1 MILIN
6 PHPSSITLHPIKPP
20 TTSKLSHTIK
30 NKEKRTIMHTV
41 LKSHILRIIVSIV
54 SMASLS
60 ALCAEAGVKGP
71 VVIVS
76 SYNPGEERMKANID
90 QFYDKYKAKGGDA
103 SNIRVENMNC
113 GILAEATEWQDNL
126 WRLLSKYYTNGQK
139 PSMIVLLGNEAS
151 TAFFSLTRN
160 EIKTTPVVVGIRS
173 NNIIRLPKD
182 KNIDIRTWE
191 PKSYSLNRDYKD
203 YKIVGGYVYK
213 LDIPVNLELLHTL
226 YPDRDS
232 IVFLSDNTIGGVTLK
247 AHFRKVMKNHPHYKI
262 SCIDGRGMSFQ
273 EVNNAIHEIRGKKAI
288 IVGTWRMDNSETLTL
303 ANTTVSLG
311 NSNRKIPAIS
321 LSSTGLG
328 DWAIGGYIPNFRKVG
343 AELADD
349 VIQYE
354 QTGLAPGLH
363 MLENTYQFDY
373 NKLKEFGISKEKL
386 PEDYTLVNEPESII
400 DAEWFPWA
408 AGIFLFL
415 ITALAISLHYLI
427 LSKKLEK
434 KLIDRGHELEIA
446 RDNAEKANAMKSAF
460 IANMSHEIRTP
471 LNAIV
476 GFSQLLTE
484 PDIPLSDEEK
494 MEYGGYIKVNSDTLL
509 NLVNDIL
516 QISKMDAKSM
526 EFNIVDADMVEI
538 CKTAVES
545 ARANLSEEVSIVA
558 KLPEHPVPVQ
568 TDVLRLHQVFNNLLT
583 NAKKFTEHGTITVAI
598 EDSTKIDEI
607 RISVTDT
614 GCGIPADKADFVFQR
629 FKQIDSF
636 KQGTGLG
643 LPITRS
649 IIENLGGRIWLDTEY
664 HDGARFVFTHPI
676 RQKE

>member
-1 MILIN
+1 M
-6 PHPSSITLHPIKPP
+6 
-20 TTSKLSHTIK
+20 LSHAIK
-30 NKEKRTIMHTV
+30 NKEKQTIMTTV
-41 LKSHILRIIVSIV
+41 LKSHILRIILSIV
-54 SMASLS
+54 TMASLFV
-60 ALCAEAGVKGP
+60 LCAEAKVKGP

-76 SYNPGEERMKANID
+76 SYNPGEERMKANIN
-90 QFYDKYKAKGGDA
+90 QFSEKYIAKGGDA
-103 SNIRVENMNC
+103 GNIRVENMNC
-113 GILAEATEWQDNL
+113 GILAEATEWQEHL
-126 WRLLSKYYTNGQK
+126 WRLLGKYYSDGQK

-151 TAFFSLTRN
+151 TAFFSLTRK
-160 EIKTTPVVVGIRS
+160 EIKSTPVVVGIRS
-173 NNIIRLPKD
+173 NNIIRLPSD
-182 KNIDIRTWE
+182 KNIDIKTWE
-191 PKSYSLNRDYKD
+191 PRSYYLNKDYKD
-203 YKIVGGYVYK
+203 YKIVGGCVYK
-213 LDIPVNLELLHTL
+213 LDISVNLELLHNL

-247 AHFRKVMKNHPHYKI
+247 AHFRQIMKSHPHYKI
-262 SCIDGRGMSFQ
+262 EYIDGRNMSFQ
-273 EVNNAIHEIRGKKAI
+273 EVNNAIHDIRGKKAI
-288 IVGTWRMDNSETLTL
+288 LIGTWRMDNSETLTL
-303 ANTTVSLG
+303 SNTTVSLG

-321 LSSTGLG
+321 LSSTGLR
-328 DWAIGGYIPNFRKVG
+328 DWAIGGYIPDFQNVG

-349 VIQYE
+349 VIKYE

-363 MLENTYQFDY
+363 MLNNIYQFDY

-408 AGIFLFL
+408 AGIFIFL
-415 ITALAISLHYLI
+415 VTALTISLHYLI

-446 RDNAEKANAMKSAF
+446 RDKAEEANAMKSAF
-460 IANMSHEIRTP
+460 IAKMSHEIRTP

-484 PDIPLSDEEK
+484 PEIPLSNEEK
-494 MEYGGYIKVNSDTLL
+494 LEYGGYIKVNSDTLL

-516 QISKMDAKSM
+516 QISRMDAKSM

-538 CKTAVES
+538 CRAAVET
-545 ARANLSEEVSIVA
+545 ARANLSPEVSIIA
-558 KLPEHPVPVQ
+558 KLPEHTVPVQ

-583 NAKKFTEHGTITVAI
+583 NAKKFTERGTITVAI
-598 EDSTKIDEI
+598 EDSVKIDEI

-614 GCGIPADKADFVFQR
+614 GCGIPADKADFIFQR

-643 LPITRS
+643 LSITRS

-664 HDGARFVFTHPI
+664 SDGARFVFTHPI
-676 RQKE
+676 RQKI

>member
-1 MILIN
+1 M
-6 PHPSSITLHPIKPP
+6 
-20 TTSKLSHTIK
+20 LSHAIK
-30 NKEKRTIMHTV
+30 NKEKQTIMTTV
-41 LKSHILRIIVSIV
+41 LKSHILRIILSIV
-54 SMASLS
+54 TMASLFV
-60 ALCAEAGVKGP
+60 LCAEAKVKGP

-76 SYNPGEERMKANID
+76 SYNPGEERMKANIN
-90 QFYDKYKAKGGDA
+90 QFCEKYIAKGGDA
-103 SNIRVENMNC
+103 GNIRVENMNC
-113 GILAEATEWQDNL
+113 GILAEATEWQEHL
-126 WRLLSKYYTNGQK
+126 WRLLGKYYSDGQK
-139 PSMIVLLGNEAS
+139 PSMVVLLGNEAS
-151 TAFFSLTRN
+151 TTFFSLTRK

-182 KNIDIRTWE
+182 KNIDIKTWE
-191 PKSYSLNRDYKD
+191 PRSYYLNKDYKD
-203 YKIVGGYVYK
+203 YRIVGGCVYK
-213 LDIPVNLELLHTL
+213 LDISVNLELLHNL

-232 IVFLSDNTIGGVTLK
+232 LVFLSDNTIGGVTLK
-247 AHFRKVMKNHPHYKI
+247 AHFRQVMKSHPHYKI
-262 SCIDGRGMSFQ
+262 EYLDGRSMSFQ
-273 EVNNAIHEIRGKKAI
+273 EVNNAIHDIRGKKAI
-288 IVGTWRMDNSETLTL
+288 LIGTWRMDNSETLTL
-303 ANTTVSLG
+303 SNTTVSLG

-328 DWAIGGYIPNFRKVG
+328 DWAIGGYIPDFQNVG

-349 VIQYE
+349 VIKYE

-363 MLENTYQFDY
+363 MLNNIYQFDY

-408 AGIFLFL
+408 AGIFIFL
-415 ITALAISLHYLI
+415 VTALTISLHYLI

-446 RDNAEKANAMKSAF
+446 RDKAEEANAMKSAF

-484 PDIPLSDEEK
+484 PEIPLSNEEK
-494 MEYGGYIKVNSDTLL
+494 LEYGGYIKVNSDTLL

-516 QISKMDAKSM
+516 QISRMDAKSM

-538 CKTAVES
+538 CRTAVES
-545 ARANLSEEVSIVA
+545 ARANLSTEVSIIA
-558 KLPEHPVPVQ
+558 KLPEHTVPVQ

-583 NAKKFTEHGTITVAI
+583 NAKKFTERGTITVAI
-598 EDSTKIDEI
+598 EDSVKIDEI

-614 GCGIPADKADFVFQR
+614 GCGIPADKADFIFQR

-643 LPITRS
+643 LSITRS

-664 HDGARFVFTHPI
+664 SDGARFVFTHPI
-676 RQKE
+676 RQKI

>member
-1 MILIN
+1 M
-6 PHPSSITLHPIKPP
+6 
-20 TTSKLSHTIK
+20 LSHAIK
-30 NKEKRTIMHTV
+30 NKEKQTIMTTV
-41 LKSHILRIIVSIV
+41 LKSHILRIILSIV
-54 SMASLS
+54 TMASLFV
-60 ALCAEAGVKGP
+60 LCAEAKVKGP

-76 SYNPGEERMKANID
+76 SYNPGEERMKANIN
-90 QFYDKYKAKGGDA
+90 QFSEKYIAKGGDA
-103 SNIRVENMNC
+103 GNIRVENMNC
-113 GILAEATEWQDNL
+113 GILAEATEWQEHL
-126 WRLLSKYYTNGQK
+126 WRLLGKYYSDGQK

-151 TAFFSLTRN
+151 TAFFSLTRK
-160 EIKTTPVVVGIRS
+160 EIKSTPVVVGIRS
-173 NNIIRLPKD
+173 NNIIRLPSD
-182 KNIDIRTWE
+182 KNIDIKTWE
-191 PKSYSLNRDYKD
+191 PRSYYLNKDYKD
-203 YKIVGGYVYK
+203 YKIVGGCVYK
-213 LDIPVNLELLHTL
+213 LDISVNLELLHNL

-247 AHFRKVMKNHPHYKI
+247 AHFRQIMKSHPHYKI
-262 SCIDGRGMSFQ
+262 EYIDGRNMSFQ
-273 EVNNAIHEIRGKKAI
+273 EVNNAIHDIRGKKAI
-288 IVGTWRMDNSETLTL
+288 LIGTWRMDNSETLTL
-303 ANTTVSLG
+303 SNTTVSLG

-321 LSSTGLG
+321 LSSTGLR
-328 DWAIGGYIPNFRKVG
+328 DWAIGGYIPDFQNVG

-349 VIQYE
+349 VIKYE

-363 MLENTYQFDY
+363 MLNNIYQFDY

-408 AGIFLFL
+408 AGIFIFL
-415 ITALAISLHYLI
+415 VTALTISLHYLI

-446 RDNAEKANAMKSAF
+446 RDKAEEANAMKSAF

-484 PDIPLSDEEK
+484 PEIPLSNEEK
-494 MEYGGYIKVNSDTLL
+494 LEYGGYIKVNSDTLL

-516 QISKMDAKSM
+516 QISRMDAKSM

-538 CKTAVES
+538 CRAAVET
-545 ARANLSEEVSIVA
+545 ARANLSPEVSIIA
-558 KLPEHPVPVQ
+558 KLPEHTVPVQ

-583 NAKKFTEHGTITVAI
+583 NAKKFTERGTITVAI
-598 EDSTKIDEI
+598 EDSVKIDEI

-614 GCGIPADKADFVFQR
+614 GCGIPADKADFIFQR

-643 LPITRS
+643 LSITRS

-664 HDGARFVFTHPI
+664 SDGARFVFTHPI
-676 RQKE
+676 HQKI

>member
-1 MILIN
+1 M
-6 PHPSSITLHPIKPP
+6 
-20 TTSKLSHTIK
+20 LSHAIK
-30 NKEKRTIMHTV
+30 NKEKQTIMTTV
-41 LKSHILRIIVSIV
+41 LKSHILRIILSIV
-54 SMASLS
+54 TMASLFV
-60 ALCAEAGVKGP
+60 LCAEAKVKGP

-76 SYNPGEERMKANID
+76 SYNPGEERMKANIN
-90 QFYDKYKAKGGDA
+90 QFCEKYIAQGGDA
-103 SNIRVENMNC
+103 GNIRVENMNC
-113 GILAEATEWQDNL
+113 GILAEATEWQEHL
-126 WRLLSKYYTNGQK
+126 WRLLGKYYSDGQK

-151 TAFFSLTRN
+151 TAFFSLTRK
-160 EIKTTPVVVGIRS
+160 EIKSTPVVVGIRS
-173 NNIIRLPKD
+173 NNIIRLPSD
-182 KNIDIRTWE
+182 KNIDIKTWE
-191 PKSYSLNRDYKD
+191 PRSYYLNKDYKD
-203 YKIVGGYVYK
+203 YKIVGGCVYK
-213 LDIPVNLELLHTL
+213 LDISVNLELLHNL

-247 AHFRKVMKNHPHYKI
+247 AHFRQIMKSHPHYKI
-262 SCIDGRGMSFQ
+262 EYIDGRNMSFQ
-273 EVNNAIHEIRGKKAI
+273 EVNNAIHDIRGKKAI
-288 IVGTWRMDNSETLTL
+288 LIGTWRMDNSETLTL
-303 ANTTVSLG
+303 SNTTVSLG

-321 LSSTGLG
+321 LSSTGLR
-328 DWAIGGYIPNFRKVG
+328 DWAIGGYIPDFQNVG

-349 VIQYE
+349 VIKYE

-363 MLENTYQFDY
+363 MLNNIYQFDY

-408 AGIFLFL
+408 AGIFIFL
-415 ITALAISLHYLI
+415 VTALTISLHYLI

-446 RDNAEKANAMKSAF
+446 RDKAEEANAMKSAF

-484 PDIPLSDEEK
+484 PEIPLSNEEK
-494 MEYGGYIKVNSDTLL
+494 LEYGGYIKVNSDTLL

-516 QISKMDAKSM
+516 QISRMDAKSM

-538 CKTAVES
+538 CRAAVET
-545 ARANLSEEVSIVA
+545 ARANLSPEVSIIA
-558 KLPEHPVPVQ
+558 KLPEHTVPVQ

-583 NAKKFTEHGTITVAI
+583 NAKKFTERGTITMAI
-598 EDSTKIDEI
+598 EDSVKIDEI

-614 GCGIPADKADFVFQR
+614 GCGIPADKADFIFQR

-643 LPITRS
+643 LSITRS

-664 HDGARFVFTHPI
+664 SDGARFVFTHPI
-676 RQKE
+676 RQKI

>member
-1 MILIN
+1 
-6 PHPSSITLHPIKPP
+6 
-20 TTSKLSHTIK
+20 
-30 NKEKRTIMHTV
+30 
-41 LKSHILRIIVSIV
+41 
-54 SMASLS
+54 
-60 ALCAEAGVKGP
+60 
-71 VVIVS
+71 
-76 SYNPGEERMKANID
+76 MKANIN
-90 QFYDKYKAKGGDA
+90 QFCEKYIAKGGDA
-103 SNIRVENMNC
+103 GNIRVENMNC
-113 GILAEATEWQDNL
+113 GILAEATEWQEHL
-126 WRLLSKYYTNGQK
+126 WRLLGKYYSDGQK
-139 PSMIVLLGNEAS
+139 PSMVVLLGNEAS
-151 TAFFSLTRN
+151 TTFFSLTRK

-182 KNIDIRTWE
+182 KNIDIKTWE
-191 PKSYSLNRDYKD
+191 PRSYYLNKDYKD

-373 NKLKEFGISKEKL
+373 NKLKEYNIPKDLL

-408 AGIFLFL
+408 AGIIIFLV
-415 ITALAISLHYLI
+415 TALAISLHYLS

-545 ARANLSEEVSIVA
+545 ARANLSEDVSIIA

-676 RQKE
+676 RQKG

>member
-1 MILIN
+1 MF
-6 PHPSSITLHPIKPP
+6 
-20 TTSKLSHTIK
+20 SHTIK
-30 NKEKRTIMHTV
+30 NKEKQTIMTTV
-41 LKSHILRIIVSIV
+41 LKSHILRIILSIV
-54 SMASLS
+54 TMASLF
-60 ALCAEAGVKGP
+60 ALCAEAKVKGP

-76 SYNPGEERMKANID
+76 SYNPGEERMKANIN
-90 QFYDKYKAKGGDA
+90 QFCEKYIAKGGDA
-103 SNIRVENMNC
+103 GNIRVENMNC
-113 GILAEATEWQDNL
+113 GILAEATEWQEHL
-126 WRLLSKYYTNGQK
+126 WRLLGKYYSDGQK
-139 PSMIVLLGNEAS
+139 PSMVVLLGNEAS
-151 TAFFSLTRN
+151 TTFFSLTRK
-160 EIKTTPVVVGIRS
+160 EIKSTPVVVGIRS

-191 PKSYSLNRDYKD
+191 PRSYYLNKDYKD
-203 YKIVGGYVYK
+203 YRIVGGCVYK
-213 LDIPVNLELLHTL
+213 LDISVNLELLHSL

-232 IVFLSDNTIGGVTLK
+232 IVFLSDNTIGGITLK
-247 AHFRKVMKNHPHYKI
+247 AHFRKIMKNHPHYKI
-262 SCIDGRGMSFQ
+262 EYLDGRNMSFQ
-273 EVNNAIHEIRGKKAI
+273 EVNNAIHDIRGKKAI
-288 IVGTWRMDNSETLTL
+288 LIGTWRMDNSETLTL
-303 ANTTVSLG
+303 SNTTVSLG
-311 NSNRKIPAIS
+311 NSNRKMPAIS
-321 LSSTGLG
+321 LSSTGLR
-328 DWAIGGYIPNFRKVG
+328 DWAIGGYIPDFQNVG

-349 VIQYE
+349 VIKYE

-363 MLENTYQFDY
+363 MLNNIYQFDY

-400 DAEWFPWA
+400 DAEWFPWT
-408 AGIFLFL
+408 AGIFIFL
-415 ITALAISLHYLI
+415 VTALTISLHYLI

-446 RDNAEKANAMKSAF
+446 RDKAEEANAMKSAF

-484 PDIPLSDEEK
+484 PEIPLSNEEK
-494 MEYGGYIKVNSDTLL
+494 LEYGGYIKVNSDTLL

-516 QISKMDAKSM
+516 QISRMDTKSM

-538 CKTAVES
+538 CRTAVES
-545 ARANLSEEVSIVA
+545 ARANLSSEVSIIT
-558 KLPEHPVPVQ
+558 KLPEHTVPVQ

-643 LPITRS
+643 LSITRS

-664 HDGARFVFTHPI
+664 SDGARFVFTHPI
-676 RQKE
+676 CQKG

>member
-1 MILIN
+1 M
-6 PHPSSITLHPIKPP
+6 
-20 TTSKLSHTIK
+20 LSHAIK
-30 NKEKRTIMHTV
+30 NKEKQARMTTV
-41 LKSHILRIIVSIV
+41 LKSHILRIILSIV
-54 SMASLS
+54 TMASLF
-60 ALCAEAGVKGP
+60 ALRAEAKVKGP

-76 SYNPGEERMKANID
+76 SYNPGEERMKANIN
-90 QFYDKYKAKGGDA
+90 QFCEKYIAQGGDA
-103 SNIRVENMNC
+103 GNIRVENMNC
-113 GILAEATEWQDNL
+113 GILAEATEWQEHL
-126 WRLLSKYYTNGQK
+126 WRLLGKYYSDGQK
-139 PSMIVLLGNEAS
+139 PSMVVLLGNEAS
-151 TAFFSLTRN
+151 TTFFSLTRK

-182 KNIDIRTWE
+182 KNIDIKTWE
-191 PKSYSLNRDYKD
+191 PRSYYLNKDYKD
-203 YKIVGGYVYK
+203 YRIVGGCVYK
-213 LDIPVNLELLHTL
+213 LDISVNLELLHNL

-232 IVFLSDNTIGGVTLK
+232 LVFLSDNTIGGVTLK
-247 AHFRKVMKNHPHYKI
+247 AHFRQVMKSHPHYKI
-262 SCIDGRGMSFQ
+262 EYLDGRSLSFQ
-273 EVNNAIHEIRGKKAI
+273 EVNNAIHDIRGKKAI
-288 IVGTWRMDNSETLTL
+288 LIGTWRMDNSETLTL
-303 ANTTVSLG
+303 SNTTVSLG

-321 LSSTGLG
+321 LSSTGLR
-328 DWAIGGYIPNFRKVG
+328 DWAIGGYIPDFQNVG

-349 VIQYE
+349 VIKYE

-363 MLENTYQFDY
+363 MLNNIYQFDY

-408 AGIFLFL
+408 AGIFIFL
-415 ITALAISLHYLI
+415 VTALTISLHYLS

-446 RDNAEKANAMKSAF
+446 RDKAEEANAMKSAF

-484 PDIPLSDEEK
+484 PEIPLSNEEK
-494 MEYGGYIKVNSDTLL
+494 QEYGVYIKTNSDTLL

-516 QISKMDAKSM
+516 QISRMDAKSM

-545 ARANLSEEVSIVA
+545 ARANLSEDVSIIA

>member
-1 MILIN
+1 
-6 PHPSSITLHPIKPP
+6 
-20 TTSKLSHTIK
+20 
-30 NKEKRTIMHTV
+30 
-41 LKSHILRIIVSIV
+41 
-54 SMASLS
+54 MASLF
-60 ALCAEAGVKGP
+60 ALRAEAKVKGP

-76 SYNPGEERMKANID
+76 SYNPGEERMKANIN
-90 QFYDKYKAKGGDA
+90 QFCEKYIAQGGDA
-103 SNIRVENMNC
+103 GNIRVENMNC
-113 GILAEATEWQDNL
+113 GILAEATEWQEHL
-126 WRLLSKYYTNGQK
+126 WRLLGKYYSDGQK
-139 PSMIVLLGNEAS
+139 PSMVVLLGNEAS
-151 TAFFSLTRN
+151 TTFFSLTRK

-373 NKLKEFGISKEKL
+373 NKLKEYNIPKDLL

-408 AGIFLFL
+408 AGIIIFLV
-415 ITALAISLHYLI
+415 TALAISLHYLS

-446 RDNAEKANAMKSAF
+446 RDKAEEANAMKSAF

-484 PDIPLSDEEK
+484 PEIPLSNEEK
-494 MEYGGYIKVNSDTLL
+494 QEYGVYIKTNSDTLL

-516 QISKMDAKSM
+516 QISRMDAKSM

>member
-1 MILIN
+1 M
-6 PHPSSITLHPIKPP
+6 
-20 TTSKLSHTIK
+20 LSHAIK
-30 NKEKRTIMHTV
+30 NKEKQTIMTTV
-41 LKSHILRIIVSIV
+41 LKSHILRIILSIV
-54 SMASLS
+54 TMASLFV
-60 ALCAEAGVKGP
+60 LCAEAKVKGP

-76 SYNPGEERMKANID
+76 SYNPGEERMKANIN
-90 QFYDKYKAKGGDA
+90 QFCEKYIAKGGDA
-103 SNIRVENMNC
+103 GNIRVENMNC
-113 GILAEATEWQDNL
+113 GILAEATEWQEHL
-126 WRLLSKYYTNGQK
+126 WRLLGKYYSDGQK

-151 TAFFSLTRN
+151 TAFFSLTRK
-160 EIKTTPVVVGIRS
+160 EIKSTPVVVGIRS
-173 NNIIRLPKD
+173 NNIIRLPSD
-182 KNIDIRTWE
+182 KNIDIKTWE
-191 PKSYSLNRDYKD
+191 PRSYYLNKDYKD
-203 YKIVGGYVYK
+203 YKIVGGCVYK
-213 LDIPVNLELLHTL
+213 LDISVNLELLHNL

-247 AHFRKVMKNHPHYKI
+247 AHFRQIMKSHPHYKI
-262 SCIDGRGMSFQ
+262 EYIDGRNMSFQ
-273 EVNNAIHEIRGKKAI
+273 EVNNAIHDIRGKKAI
-288 IVGTWRMDNSETLTL
+288 LIGTWRMDNSETLTL
-303 ANTTVSLG
+303 SNTTVSLG

-321 LSSTGLG
+321 LSSTGLR
-328 DWAIGGYIPNFRKVG
+328 DWAIGGYIPDFQNVG

-349 VIQYE
+349 VIKYE

-363 MLENTYQFDY
+363 MLNNIYQFDY

-408 AGIFLFL
+408 AGIFIFL
-415 ITALAISLHYLI
+415 VTALTISLHYLI

-446 RDNAEKANAMKSAF
+446 RDKAEEANAMKSAF

-484 PDIPLSDEEK
+484 PEIPLSNEEK
-494 MEYGGYIKVNSDTLL
+494 LEYGGYIKVNSDTLL

-516 QISKMDAKSM
+516 QISRMDAKSM

-538 CKTAVES
+538 CRAAVET
-545 ARANLSEEVSIVA
+545 ARANLSPEVSIIA
-558 KLPEHPVPVQ
+558 KLPEHTVPVQ

-583 NAKKFTEHGTITVAI
+583 NAKKFTERGTITVAI
-598 EDSTKIDEI
+598 DYSVKIDEI

-614 GCGIPADKADFVFQR
+614 GCGIPADKADFIFQR

-643 LPITRS
+643 LSITRS

-664 HDGARFVFTHPI
+664 SDGARFVFTHPI
-676 RQKE
+676 RQKI

>member
-1 MILIN
+1 M
-6 PHPSSITLHPIKPP
+6 
-20 TTSKLSHTIK
+20 LSHAIK
-30 NKEKRTIMHTV
+30 NKEKQTIMTTV
-41 LKSHILRIIVSIV
+41 LKSHILRIILSIV
-54 SMASLS
+54 TMASLFV
-60 ALCAEAGVKGP
+60 LCAEAKVKGP

-76 SYNPGEERMKANID
+76 SYNPGEERMKANIN
-90 QFYDKYKAKGGDA
+90 QFSEKYIAKGGDA
-103 SNIRVENMNC
+103 GNIRVENMNC
-113 GILAEATEWQDNL
+113 GILAEATEWQEHL
-126 WRLLSKYYTNGQK
+126 WRLLGKYYSDGQK

-151 TAFFSLTRN
+151 TAFFSLTRK
-160 EIKTTPVVVGIRS
+160 EIKSTPVVVGIRS
-173 NNIIRLPKD
+173 NNIIRLPSD
-182 KNIDIRTWE
+182 KNIDIKTWE
-191 PKSYSLNRDYKD
+191 PRSYYLNKDYKD
-203 YKIVGGYVYK
+203 YKIVGGCVYK
-213 LDIPVNLELLHTL
+213 LDISVNLELLHNL

-247 AHFRKVMKNHPHYKI
+247 AHFRQIMKSHPHYKI
-262 SCIDGRGMSFQ
+262 EYIDGRNMSFQ
-273 EVNNAIHEIRGKKAI
+273 EVNNAIHDIRGKKAI
-288 IVGTWRMDNSETLTL
+288 LIGTWRMDNSETLTL
-303 ANTTVSLG
+303 SNTTVSLG

-321 LSSTGLG
+321 LSSTGLR
-328 DWAIGGYIPNFRKVG
+328 DWAIGGYIPDFQNVG

-349 VIQYE
+349 VIKYE

-363 MLENTYQFDY
+363 MLNNIYQFDY

-408 AGIFLFL
+408 AGIFIFL
-415 ITALAISLHYLI
+415 VTALTISLHYLI

-446 RDNAEKANAMKSAF
+446 RDKAEEANAMKSAF

-484 PDIPLSDEEK
+484 PEIPLSNEEK
-494 MEYGGYIKVNSDTLL
+494 LEYGGYIKVNSDTLL

-516 QISKMDAKSM
+516 QISRMDAKSM

-538 CKTAVES
+538 CRAAVET
-545 ARANLSEEVSIVA
+545 ARANLSPEVSIIA
-558 KLPEHPVPVQ
+558 KLPEHTVPVQ

-583 NAKKFTEHGTITVAI
+583 NAKKFTERGTITVAI
-598 EDSTKIDEI
+598 EDSVKIDEI

-614 GCGIPADKADFVFQR
+614 GCGIPADKADFIFQR

-643 LPITRS
+643 LSITRS
-649 IIENLGGRIWLDTEY
+649 IIENLGGRIWLDTKY
-664 HDGARFVFTHPI
+664 SDGARFVFTHPI
-676 RQKE
+676 RQKG

>member
-1 MILIN
+1 M
-6 PHPSSITLHPIKPP
+6 
-20 TTSKLSHTIK
+20 LSHAIK
-30 NKEKRTIMHTV
+30 NKEKQTIMTTV
-41 LKSHILRIIVSIV
+41 LKSHILRIILSIV
-54 SMASLS
+54 TMASLFV
-60 ALCAEAGVKGP
+60 LCTEAKVKGP

-76 SYNPGEERMKANID
+76 SYNPGEERMKANIN
-90 QFYDKYKAKGGDA
+90 QFCEKYIAKGGDA
-103 SNIRVENMNC
+103 GNIRVENMNC
-113 GILAEATEWQDNL
+113 GILAEATEWQEHL
-126 WRLLSKYYTNGQK
+126 WRLLGKYYSDGQK
-139 PSMIVLLGNEAS
+139 PSMVVLLGNEAS
-151 TAFFSLTRN
+151 TTFFSLTRK
-160 EIKTTPVVVGIRS
+160 EIKSTPVVVGIRS
-173 NNIIRLPKD
+173 NNIIRLPSD
-182 KNIDIRTWE
+182 KNIDIETWE
-191 PKSYSLNRDYKD
+191 PRSYYLNKDYKD
-203 YKIVGGYVYK
+203 YKIVGGCVYK
-213 LDIPVNLELLHTL
+213 LDISVNLELLHNL

-247 AHFRKVMKNHPHYKI
+247 AHFRQIMKSHPHYKI
-262 SCIDGRGMSFQ
+262 EYIDGRNMSFQ
-273 EVNNAIHEIRGKKAI
+273 EVNNAIHDIRGKKAI
-288 IVGTWRMDNSETLTL
+288 LIGTWRMDNSETLTL
-303 ANTTVSLG
+303 SNTTVSLG

-321 LSSTGLG
+321 LSSTGLR
-328 DWAIGGYIPNFRKVG
+328 DWAIGGYIPDFQNVG

-349 VIQYE
+349 VIKYE

-363 MLENTYQFDY
+363 MLNNIYQFDY

-408 AGIFLFL
+408 AGIFIFL
-415 ITALAISLHYLI
+415 VTALTISLHYLI

-446 RDNAEKANAMKSAF
+446 RDKAEEANAMKSAF

-484 PDIPLSDEEK
+484 PEIPLSNEEK
-494 MEYGGYIKVNSDTLL
+494 LEYGGYIKVNSDTLL

-516 QISKMDAKSM
+516 QISRMDAKSM

-538 CKTAVES
+538 CRAAVET
-545 ARANLSEEVSIVA
+545 ARANLSPEVSIIA
-558 KLPEHPVPVQ
+558 KLPEHTVPVQ

-583 NAKKFTEHGTITVAI
+583 NAKKFTERGTITVAI
-598 EDSTKIDEI
+598 EDSVKIDEI

-614 GCGIPADKADFVFQR
+614 GCGIPADKADFIFQR

-643 LPITRS
+643 LSITRS

-664 HDGARFVFTHPI
+664 SDGARFVFTHPI
-676 RQKE
+676 RQKI

>member
-1 MILIN
+1 M
-6 PHPSSITLHPIKPP
+6 T
-20 TTSKLSHTIK
+20 
-30 NKEKRTIMHTV
+30 TV
-41 LKSHILRIIVSIV
+41 LKSHILRIILSIV
-54 SMASLS
+54 TMASLF
-60 ALCAEAGVKGP
+60 ALRAEAKVKGP

-76 SYNPGEERMKANID
+76 SYNPGEERMKANIN
-90 QFYDKYKAKGGDA
+90 QFCEKYIAQGGDA
-103 SNIRVENMNC
+103 GNIRVENMNC
-113 GILAEATEWQDNL
+113 GILAEATEWQEHL
-126 WRLLSKYYTNGQK
+126 WRLLGKYYSDGQK
-139 PSMIVLLGNEAS
+139 PSMVVLLGNEAS
-151 TAFFSLTRN
+151 TTFFSLTRK

-373 NKLKEFGISKEKL
+373 NKLKEYNIPKDLL

-408 AGIFLFL
+408 AGIIIFLV
-415 ITALAISLHYLI
+415 TALAISLHYLS

-446 RDNAEKANAMKSAF
+446 RDKAEEANAMKSAF

-484 PDIPLSDEEK
+484 PEIPLSNEEK
-494 MEYGGYIKVNSDTLL
+494 QEYGVYIKTNSDTLL

-516 QISKMDAKSM
+516 QISRMDAKSM

>member
-1 MILIN
+1 M
-6 PHPSSITLHPIKPP
+6 T
-20 TTSKLSHTIK
+20 
-30 NKEKRTIMHTV
+30 TV
-41 LKSHILRIIVSIV
+41 LKSHILRIILSIV
-54 SMASLS
+54 TMASLFV
-60 ALCAEAGVKGP
+60 LCAEAKVKGP

-76 SYNPGEERMKANID
+76 SYNPGEERMKANIN
-90 QFYDKYKAKGGDA
+90 QFCEKYIAKGGDA
-103 SNIRVENMNC
+103 GNIRVENMNC
-113 GILAEATEWQDNL
+113 GILAEATEWQEHL
-126 WRLLSKYYTNGQK
+126 WRLLGKYYSDGQK
-139 PSMIVLLGNEAS
+139 PSMVVLLGNEAS
-151 TAFFSLTRN
+151 TTFFSLTRK
-160 EIKTTPVVVGIRS
+160 EIKSTPVVVGIRS
-173 NNIIRLPKD
+173 NNIIRLPSD
-182 KNIDIRTWE
+182 KNIDIETWE
-191 PKSYSLNRDYKD
+191 PRSYYLNKDYKD
-203 YKIVGGYVYK
+203 YKIVGGCVYK
-213 LDIPVNLELLHTL
+213 LDISVNLELLHNL

-247 AHFRKVMKNHPHYKI
+247 AHFRQIMKSHPHYKI
-262 SCIDGRGMSFQ
+262 EYIDGRNMSFQ
-273 EVNNAIHEIRGKKAI
+273 EVNNAIHDIRGKKAI
-288 IVGTWRMDNSETLTL
+288 LIGTWRMDNSETLTL
-303 ANTTVSLG
+303 SNTTVSLG

-321 LSSTGLG
+321 LSSTGLR
-328 DWAIGGYIPNFRKVG
+328 DWAIGGYIPDFQNVG

-349 VIQYE
+349 VIKYE

-363 MLENTYQFDY
+363 MLNNIYQFDY

-408 AGIFLFL
+408 AGIFIFL
-415 ITALAISLHYLI
+415 VTALTISLHYLI

-446 RDNAEKANAMKSAF
+446 RDKAEEANAMKSAF

-484 PDIPLSDEEK
+484 PEIPLSNEEK
-494 MEYGGYIKVNSDTLL
+494 LEYGGYIKVNSDTLL

-516 QISKMDAKSM
+516 QISRMDAKSM

-538 CKTAVES
+538 CRAAVET
-545 ARANLSEEVSIVA
+545 ARANLSPEVSIIA
-558 KLPEHPVPVQ
+558 KLPEHTVPVQ

-583 NAKKFTEHGTITVAI
+583 NAKKFTERGTITVAI
-598 EDSTKIDEI
+598 EDSVKIDEI

-614 GCGIPADKADFVFQR
+614 GCGIPADKADFIFQR

-643 LPITRS
+643 LSITRS

-664 HDGARFVFTHPI
+664 SDGARFVFTHPI
-676 RQKE
+676 RQKI

>member
-1 MILIN
+1 
-6 PHPSSITLHPIKPP
+6 
-20 TTSKLSHTIK
+20 
-30 NKEKRTIMHTV
+30 
-41 LKSHILRIIVSIV
+41 
-54 SMASLS
+54 MASLF
-60 ALCAEAGVKGP
+60 ALRAEAKVKGP

-76 SYNPGEERMKANID
+76 SYNPGEERMKATID
-90 QFYDKYKAKGGDA
+90 EFCERYKSRGGDGD
-103 SNIRVENMNC
+103 NIRIENMNC
-113 GILAEATEWQDNL
+113 GILAEATEWKENL
-126 WRLLSKYYTNGQK
+126 WKLLSKYYADGQK

-151 TAFFSLTRN
+151 TAFFSTTIK
-160 EIKTTPVVVGIRS
+160 EIRATPVVVGIRS

-182 KNIDIRTWE
+182 KNIDIKTWE
-191 PKSYSLNRDYKD
+191 PRSYYLNKDYKD
-203 YKIVGGYVYK
+203 YRIVGGCVYK
-213 LDIPVNLELLHTL
+213 LDISVNLELLHNL

-232 IVFLSDNTIGGVTLK
+232 LVFLSDNTIGGVTLK
-247 AHFRKVMKNHPHYKI
+247 AHFRQVMKSHPHYKI
-262 SCIDGRGMSFQ
+262 EYLDGRSLSFQ
-273 EVNNAIHEIRGKKAI
+273 EVNNAIHDIKGKKAI
-288 IVGTWRMDNSETLTL
+288 LIGTWRMDNSETLTL
-303 ANTTVSLG
+303 SNTTVSLG

-321 LSSTGLG
+321 LSSTGLR
-328 DWAIGGYIPNFRKVG
+328 DWAIGGYIPDFQNVG

-349 VIQYE
+349 VIKYE

-363 MLENTYQFDY
+363 MLNNIYQFDY

-408 AGIFLFL
+408 AGIFIFL
-415 ITALAISLHYLI
+415 VTALTISLHYLI

-446 RDNAEKANAMKSAF
+446 RDKAEEANAMKSAF

-484 PDIPLSDEEK
+484 PEIPLSNEEK
-494 MEYGGYIKVNSDTLL
+494 LEYGGYIKVNSDTLL

-516 QISKMDAKSM
+516 QISRMDAKSM

-538 CKTAVES
+538 CRAAIET
-545 ARANLSEEVSIVA
+545 ARANLSPEVSIIA
-558 KLPEHPVPVQ
+558 KLPEHTVPVQ

-583 NAKKFTEHGTITVAI
+583 NAKKFTERGTITVAI
-598 EDSTKIDEI
+598 EDSVKIDEI

-614 GCGIPADKADFVFQR
+614 GCGIPADKADFIFQR

-643 LPITRS
+643 LSITRS

-664 HDGARFVFTHPI
+664 SDGARFVFTHPI
-676 RQKE
+676 RQKI

>member
-1 MILIN
+1 M
-6 PHPSSITLHPIKPP
+6 T
-20 TTSKLSHTIK
+20 
-30 NKEKRTIMHTV
+30 TV
-41 LKSHILRIIVSIV
+41 LKSHILRIILSIV
-54 SMASLS
+54 SMASLF
-60 ALCAEAGVKGP
+60 ALCAEAKVKGP

-90 QFYDKYKAKGGDA
+90 QFYEKYKAKGGDA

-113 GILAEATEWQDNL
+113 GILAEATEWQENL
-126 WRLLSKYYTNGQK
+126 WRLLSKYYTDGQK

-151 TAFFSLTRN
+151 TTYFSLTRN
-160 EIKTTPVVVGIRS
+160 EIKSTPVVVGIRS
-173 NNIIRLPKD
+173 NNIIRLPND
-182 KNIDIRTWE
+182 KNIDIKTWE
-191 PKSYSLNRDYKD
+191 PRSYYLNKDYKD

-213 LDIPVNLELLHTL
+213 LDVSVNLELLHSL

-232 IVFLSDNTIGGVTLK
+232 LVFLSDNTIGGITLK

-262 SCIDGRGMSFQ
+262 SCIDGREMSFQ
-273 EVNNAIHEIRGKKAI
+273 EVNNAIHEISGKKAI

-373 NKLKEFGISKEKL
+373 NKLKEFKISEEQL

-408 AGIFLFL
+408 AGIFIFL
-415 ITALAISLHYLI
+415 VIALTVSLHYLI

-434 KLIDRGHELEIA
+434 SLIERGHELEIA

-484 PDIPLSDEEK
+484 PEIPLSDEEK
-494 MEYGGYIKVNSDTLL
+494 VEYGGYIKVNSDTLL

-516 QISKMDAKSM
+516 QISKMDAKSLVY
-526 EFNIVDADMVEI
+526 NIVDADMVEI

-545 ARANLSEEVSIVA
+545 ARTNLNPEVSIIA

-568 TDVLRLHQVFNNLLT
+568 TDILRLHQVFNNLLT

-598 EDSTKIDEI
+598 ENSTKIDEI
-607 RISVTDT
+607 CISVTDT

-664 HDGARFVFTHPI
+664 SDGARFVFTHPI
-676 RQKE
+676 HQKG